1 MTSISGLPAF
11 LGYGAIACGLVALY
25 LGVYLTATAH
35 REIALIRANNVAA
48 ATALGGSLLGYALP
62 LAVAIYNAQ
71 SALDCVIWGLVALV
85 VQILIY
91 FLVRIVLPD
100 LSRRIAAGE
109 GAAAILLASASL
121 AGGGVIDAAAI
132 TY

>member
-91 FLVRIVLPD
+91 WLVRLAVPD
-100 LSRRIAAGE
+100 LSRRIEDGRMAAAVLL
-109 GAAAILLASASL
+109 GAASF
-121 AGGGVIDAAAI
+121 AGGLVNAASMTA
-132 TY
+132 

>member
-1 MTSISGLPAF
+1 M
-11 LGYGAIACGLVALY
+11 ALY

-48 ATALGGSLLGYALP
+48 ATALGYALP

-91 FLVRIVLPD
+91 FLVRLVLPD
-100 LSRRIAAGE
+100 LSRRIAEGE

-121 AGGGVIDAAAI
+121 AGGVIDAAAM

>member
-1 MTSISGLPAF
+1 MVSISGLPAF
-11 LGYGAIACGLVALY
+11 LAYMAAAAGLVALY
-25 LGVYLTATAH
+25 LVVYLSATAH
-35 REIALIRANNVAA
+35 REIALIRANNSAA
-48 ATALGGSLLGYALP
+48 ALALGGSLIGYTLP
-62 LAVAIYNAQ
+62 LAAAIANAQ
-71 SALDCVIWGLVALV
+71 TILDCVIWGLVALV

>member
-1 MTSISGLPAF
+1 MASISGLPAF
-11 LGYGAIACGLVALY
+11 LAYGSAAFGLVILY

-35 REIALIRANNVAA
+35 REIALIRQNNVAA
-48 ATALGGSLLGYALP
+48 AIALGGSLLGYTLP

-71 SALDCVIWGLVALV
+71 SLLDCVIWGLVALV

-91 FLVRIVLPD
+91 FAVRLVLPD
-100 LSRRIAAGE
+100 FSRRIASGELAG
-109 GAAAILLASASL
+109 AILLAAASL
-121 AGGGVIDAAAI
+121 AGGLIDAASM